1 MTANNFYNKKLKEN
15 ARILRNNSTKAE
27 IHLWFRVL
35 KASQTGYP
43 FRRQRPIGNYIVDF
57 VCLPKKLII
66 EVDGITHSYD
76 EVAEYD
82 KVRQA
87 KLEKMEFSI
96 IPFTDQE
103 VFHATN
109 NVRQQIIDTLEL
121 LPLTPSKGG
130 VNQA

>member
-1 MTANNFYNKKLKEN
+1 M
-15 ARILRNNSTKAE
+15 
-27 IHLWFRVL
+27 
-35 KASQTGYP
+35 
-43 FRRQRPIGNYIVDF
+43 DF